1 MNGKYK
7 YLIVIFLLLFSMS
20 SYSQRLVAEDGSFI
34 IDTYGMNK
42 DILVVTAAEQA
53 IRKDSGDGSTLNPAG
68 TAGYIEGYI
77 NRLISAKFKISPEAS
92 PVLANWDEAKQ
103 YCVDMEPK
111 KAWRLPTLNE
121 ALLMLIFYS
130 QMESSDNQGIGD
142 AVPGFVMPKINA
154 KYATAT
160 WGHSDSFY
168 FYFWKRGALNVSKG
182 LYGYYGTSKRI
193 YGDINVRCV
202 SDIPQ

>member
-7 YLIVIFLLLFSMS
+7 YLIVIFFLLFSMS

-42 DILVVTAAEQA
+42 NILVVTAAEQA
-53 IRKDSGDGSTLNPAG
+53 IRKDTTDGSTLNPAG

-92 PVLANWDEAKQ
+92 PVLDNWDAAKQ

-130 QMESSDNQGIGD
+130 QMKSNANQGIGD
-142 AVPGFVMPKINA
+142 AVPGFVLPEVDA

-160 WGHSDSFY
+160 WDSDNYY
-168 FYFWKRGALNVSKG
+168 FYFWERGVLNVSKG
-182 LYGYYGTSKRI
+182 LYGYYGTSNRTF
-193 YGDINVRCV
+193 GDINVRCV